1 MGCNLL
7 SSSAEIKGRLKINLS
22 FFPGHFLVKCR
33 ETSPECKINS
43 YGIFMLWFFLWTDV
57 VTVIPGFSFLNTV
70 VLCTAFHL
78 KACLGS
84 RKKKEVFTM
93 KAKKLL
99 ILISLPVYRMQIMY
113 LNSDPLLCS
122 KVIGVWVKFISWN
135 TLCSKSTFFVVV
147 VCLCAIDLLLM
158 VAHPQDDGT
167 SAECGELR
175 ATWHDP
181 IAH

>member
-1 MGCNLL
+1 
-7 SSSAEIKGRLKINLS
+7 
-22 FFPGHFLVKCR
+22 
-33 ETSPECKINS
+33 
-43 YGIFMLWFFLWTDV
+43 
-57 VTVIPGFSFLNTV
+57 
-70 VLCTAFHL
+70 
-78 KACLGS
+78 
-84 RKKKEVFTM
+84 M

-135 TLCSKSTFFVVV
+135 TLCSKSTSVVVV
-147 VCLCAIDLLLM
+147 VCLCGIDLLLM

-181 IAH
+181 ITH